1 MKLEIA
7 GKKQTTVLLLS
18 TVIWGLSF
26 PAIKISL
33 DQMQPLTLGL
43 MRMVFGAVP
52 LILYMLYTQSK
63 DKIINTFKI
72 GFLPITGIA
81 VTQFFLPLAA
91 QNIGM
96 NMMDPESAASTS
108 SILQATTPIFAIIFS
123 SIFLKEY
130 IGIKKALGTSIG
142 LVGTVMLVSEGGRFV
157 FGSYVVGNL
166 LLLSTAV
173 SYGYSGIIAKKN
185 LGDIDPLPMI
195 TFSMIIATFFFLP
208 TSLLNEPVS
217 HLTEVSMNVWI
228 FVLFL
233 GFVCNGIAM
242 IMWYIVLTSN
252 ELSKQISFTYLIPLF
267 GVIFSNLFIGEII
280 GIRTVVFGM
289 ITIFGISIA
298 QYGRKKKPLRE

>member
-1 MKLEIA
+1 
-7 GKKQTTVLLLS
+7 
-18 TVIWGLSF
+18 
-26 PAIKISL
+26 
-33 DQMQPLTLGL
+33 LTLGL

-208 TSLLNEPVS
+208 TSLLNEPMS
-217 HLTEVSMNVWI
+217 HLTEVSINVWI
-228 FVLFL
+228 LVLFL

-280 GIRTVVFGM
+280 GVRTVVFGV
-289 ITIFGISIA
+289 IIIAGISIA
-298 QYGRKKKPLRE
+298 QYGRKKKPLKE